1 MKNNLLI
8 LFKVLYMNLTD
19 PLNNLRNLVELELG
33 VKSGELKDFEFWLQG
48 NLQKSN
54 DNADIH

>member
-1 MKNNLLI
+1 MKNNLLM

-54 DNADIH
+54 DDTDIH